1 MKLNPRYNLSM
12 PHSFE
17 EVRQIACQLP
27 ADQRILLANSLWE
40 SVDTSS
46 EGAAG
51 VEAAWDSE
59 IQLRLN
65 AIDSGTVEMVPLED
79 VLARMDARL
88 LAKQRG

>member
-1 MKLNPRYNLSM
+1 M

-17 EVRQIACQLP
+17 EIRQIACQLP
-27 ADQRILLANSLWE
+27 PDQRVLLANSLWE

-46 EGAAG
+46 EDAAG

-59 IQLRLN
+59 VLLRLN
-65 AIDSGTVEMVPLED
+65 AIDSGTVEMVPLDD
-79 VLARMDARL
+79 VLARRDARL

>member
-1 MKLNPRYNLSM
+1 M
-12 PHSFE
+12 PHSFQ
-17 EVRQIACQLP
+17 EVRQIACELP
-27 ADQRILLANSLWE
+27 VDQRILLAISLWE

-46 EGAAG
+46 EDAAG

-65 AIDSGTVEMVPLED
+65 AIDSGTVEMAPLED
-79 VLARMDARL
+79 VLARMVARV

>member
-1 MKLNPRYNLSM
+1 M

-17 EVRQIACQLP
+17 EVRQIASQLP
-27 ADQRILLANSLWE
+27 ADQRVLLANSLWE

-46 EGAAG
+46 EDAAG

-59 IQLRLN
+59 VLLRLN
-65 AIDSGTVEMVPLED
+65 AIDSGTVEMVPLDD

>member
-1 MKLNPRYNLSM
+1 M

-17 EVRQIACQLP
+17 EVRQIASQLP
-27 ADQRILLANSLWE
+27 ADQRVLLANSLWE
-40 SVDTSS
+40 SVDNSS
-46 EGAAG
+46 EDAAG

-59 IQLRLN
+59 VLLRLN
-65 AIDSGTVEMVPLED
+65 AIDSGTVEMVPLDD